1 MEREISFLS
10 IKHRYN
16 TCIPLALNVVD

>member
-16 TCIPLALNVVD
+16 TCIPLVPNVVD